1 MNNLSQFK
9 ILFAVLIGLLGAEL
23 VWLIQPY
30 NNFVL
35 NNSYIADNYIPELVV
50 ATILILVL
58 LVNPIISFIKNS
70 LRLDTRQLSLIFG
83 IMLVSVSLSQTM
95 RIYPHALAKGNM
107 DACKDKELADI
118 HRQMKLPQCL
128 YLDAVKYGEKAPASE
143 QFYDK
148 LDIGNKIPWKA
159 WTPPLFG
166 WGTMIASVWIILA
179 GLALILFPQWKE
191 NERLPFPLLTVQQ
204 ELIQEPEENKL
215 LPPIFYNKSFWFSA
229 LLVLFIHSMNGLN
242 HHTGGM
248 IPKFP
253 LEWNLWSTLSD
264 GIWRHTDWY
273 VKSGRI
279 LFIIIGITFFMPNRV
294 GFSLWFAFII
304 YQIYRMIGYQYFAP
318 FDFYKVY
325 DQRSGAIFAVSLII
339 IWLSRE
345 QWKRVFFAILKQPQ
359 NDVEKRNRISGIIFL
374 SGCISLFFWLLW
386 A

>member
-1 MNNLSQFK
+1 M
-9 ILFAVLIGLLGAEL
+9 LGAEL

-229 LLVLFIHSMNGLN
+229 LLVLFIHSMNGKPPYGRN
-242 HHTGGM
+242 DSKVPSRMEPMVYT
-248 IPKFP
+248 FR
-253 LEWNLWSTLSD
+253 WNMET
-264 GIWRHTDWY
+264 H
-273 VKSGRI
+273 
-279 LFIIIGITFFMPNRV
+279 
-294 GFSLWFAFII
+294 
-304 YQIYRMIGYQYFAP
+304 
-318 FDFYKVY
+318 
-325 DQRSGAIFAVSLII
+325 
-339 IWLSRE
+339 
-345 QWKRVFFAILKQPQ
+345 
-359 NDVEKRNRISGIIFL
+359 
-374 SGCISLFFWLLW
+374 
-386 A
+386 